1 MGGAEARGE
10 RGTARGAARPARA
23 ARVAVIA
30 AALAAGGA
38 ARGDDSVMVFPAL
51 GRPTLVTVAGRVLAV
66 TPEDAG
72 GKLRKNL
79 ERLVAKARE
88 HEPVE
93 VAWAGQV
100 RRTRTDGEGFFE
112 ASFPAPASAPFPAGL
127 ATVKVTTP
135 RTAGEG
141 QVQVVADDAPFLL
154 VSDLDDTLAVTHVAS
169 TRDTLGAAFLQDET
183 TQPPVPGM
191 SALTGCML
199 AGAAPAGGMVLVSG
213 SPIGFTPR
221 VAAYLARNGF
231 PFAALRLRRVGP
243 ATVSGYKEPILREL
257 LSRFPQPV
265 VLLGDSGEKDPEVY
279 ATIRAEF
286 PGRVRAI
293 FIRDAGGTPS
303 PPARYEGMTL
313 FRAPAAAARAAAG
326 AGIADGACVDRA
338 FPSAPAPAPGA
349 PSNGP

>member
-1 MGGAEARGE
+1 MDGADGRRE
-10 RGTARGAARPARA
+10 RGVAWSGRAARA
-23 ARVAVIA
+23 ALVA
-30 AALAAGGA
+30 AALVAADA
-38 ARGDDSVMVFPAL
+38 ARGDDSVLVFPAL

-79 ERLVAKARE
+79 ERLAAKARE

-141 QVQVVADDAPFLL
+141 RVQVVADDAPFLL
-154 VSDLDDTLAVTHVAS
+154 VSDLDDTLVVTHVAS
-169 TRDTLGAAFLQDET
+169 TRDTLDAAFLKDET

-199 AGAAPAGGMVLVSG
+199 AGAAPAGGMVVVSG
-213 SPIGFTPR
+213 SPVGFTPR

-231 PFAALRLRRVGP
+231 PFAALRLRRLGP

-286 PGRVRAI
+286 PGRVRAV

-303 PPARYEGMTL
+303 LPARYEGMTL
-313 FRAPAAAARAAAG
+313 FRDPGAAARVAAG
-326 AGIADGACVDRA
+326 AGIADAACVERA
-338 FPSAPAPAPGA
+338 FPPPPTRADAPA
-349 PSNGP
+349 SDR